1 MAIEYYEAKSL
12 PVRPQRK
19 PDEWGETYLARLIR
33 ENGVKRPWRYD
44 LDRIRRSPLSERATT
59 ALPHYRDEKL
69 PAWAML
75 GRGAQIRYCPACLH
89 DANYIRERWRLSTF
103 EVCTIHNIRLKNDL
117 VEPAISA
124 SYNRPEKLKID
135 EVTPEQTW
143 AGATCPLPVERAHV
157 TAIWG
162 AFEAAIEG
170 VCADSNELLAWAL
183 LSEKILDAVVTS
195 IRGVDYPSR
204 DAVRATHRASWLHRI
219 GKSIIPSRE
228 GVLRFVLN
236 LEQSAHQRAAASC
249 LRKLAD
255 EEAKEATL
263 LSRLPLQWLRDR
275 LIAASPEAHAGVS
288 HGALPRDLH
297 PTDHISLD
305 RAEAL
310 IGCQASLLYFLVREG
325 FFKSVHSIKKGRKQ
339 YTFIH
344 RSDVEA
350 CRRWLSQCMSYEQVM
365 SELKVDRR
373 GYWTLLD
380 SQLLRPIRLGYQSW
394 HRREDVAALLT
405 KLDQVARAFPRSDA
419 DLYPLMG
426 EWMHRRGRSRAV
438 LIQVLHEI
446 LLGDLPLYR
455 KLSNDGLAAYFV
467 DVVALER
474 LRKLA
479 IAHKARA
486 VREPD
491 DARQLCLL

>member
-1 MAIEYYEAKSL
+1 MAIDHYVAINL

-33 ENGVKRPWRYD
+33 ANGVKRPWRYD
-44 LDRIRRSPLSERATT
+44 LDRIRHSPLSERAAT
-59 ALPHYRDEKL
+59 ALPQYRDEKL
-69 PAWAML
+69 PSWAML

-89 DANYIRERWRLSTF
+89 DAGYIRERWRLSPF

-124 SYNRPEKLKID
+124 SYNRPEKRKID
-135 EVTPEQTW
+135 EITPEQMW
-143 AGATCPLPVERAHV
+143 SGAMCPLPVELAHV
-157 TAIWG
+157 TNIWG
-162 AFEAAIEG
+162 ASEAAIEG
-170 VCADSNELLAWAL
+170 RCTDSNELLAWAL

-195 IRGVDYPSR
+195 IRGVDYPAR
-204 DAVRATHRASWLHRI
+204 DAVRATHRAGWLHRM
-219 GKSIIPSRE
+219 GKSIAPSRE
-228 GVLRFVLN
+228 GVLQFILK
-236 LEQSAHQRAAASC
+236 LESGAHQRAAAAC

-255 EEAKEATL
+255 DEVKEATL
-263 LSRLPLQWLRDR
+263 LSRLPLQWLHDR
-275 LIAASPEAHAGVS
+275 LIAASPEAHAGVG

-310 IGCQASLLYFLVREG
+310 LGCQASLLYFLVREG

-373 GYWTLLD
+373 GYWALLD
-380 SQLLRPIRLGYQSW
+380 SQLLRPIRLGCQSW
-394 HRREDVAALLT
+394 HRREDVAALLS
-405 KLDQVARAFPRSDA
+405 KLDQVARVVPRSDA

-438 LIQVLHEI
+438 LIRVLLEI
-446 LLGDLPLYR
+446 LHGDLPLYR
-455 KLSNDGLAAYFV
+455 KLSNDGMAAYFV
-467 DVVALER
+467 DVAALER
-474 LRKLA
+474 LRKLSA
-479 IAHKARA
+479 AHKARA
-486 VREPD
+486 AREAD